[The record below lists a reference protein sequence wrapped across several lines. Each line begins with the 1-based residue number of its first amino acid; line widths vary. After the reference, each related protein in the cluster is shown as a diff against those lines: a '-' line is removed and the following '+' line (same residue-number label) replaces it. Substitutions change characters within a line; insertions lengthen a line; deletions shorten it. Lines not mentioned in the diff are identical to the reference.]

1 MTDEDSEADAE
12 ESTTERVTSPMQSFG
27 SRDVA
32 IGLIVFAV
40 GALFAFLLPFVF

>member
-12 ESTTERVTSPMQSFG
+12 ESNAERVTSPMQSFG
-27 SRDVA
+27 SRDVV